1 MKKNQLL
8 VLALVALLLASAGLS
23 AQTVKPELKK
33 VKVFPQGAE
42 MVHSGTVDLKKGTHD
57 IVIEGIADQVDPMS
71 LRAGISGDGVMILS
85 IGNIKNFI
93 EEREDTREIR
103 RLKDSLDRLKELLDE
118 SAIDRDA
125 LNAELELI
133 MSSKN
138 PNVKTATMSVAEN
151 VKELAAFYSER
162 IPGIRKELLKIN
174 RYETKLQKSAANI
187 SQQIADYNNE
197 NRPVNQLVISV
208 KSEKNTKATLSLSY
222 YTSAA
227 SWYPFYDLRAGKKH
241 EPVKIDAK
249 AFVRQRTGMEWSG
262 VELVLSNRSVNSFSQ
277 MQKAHQIFTYFKKER
292 SMDRV
297 GSLPNDKASVNVL
310 SNTARMGAAQQSDY
324 SASTESAPED
334 LSAEAD
340 FSVASGFSSNVSS
353 DLFVEF
359 TATEDY
365 SIPSDGKE
373 KVVIIGNYDVEAEYE
388 YYCAPKLSL
397 EAFIVARLR
406 NFSRFHL
413 LPGNANIFYDNT
425 FIGKSR
431 IDPQITDSVLQ
442 VSLGTDP
449 GVVITR
455 ELRKDF
461 SEEKFLS
468 SNVERKFC
476 FVNTI
481 RNSKSEDVSITV
493 EDMIPV
499 SKDENIIVD
508 PIDVGWG
515 RLNKETGIITKKATI
530 GAGSK
535 VDFQTI
541 YSIKYPNGRTVVN
554 PY

>member
-8 VLALVALLLASAGLS
+8 VLALVALLLASAGLA

-103 RLKDSLDRLKELLDE
+103 RLKDSLDRLRELLDE

-138 PNVKTATMSVAEN
+138 PNVKTPTASNAEN
-151 VKELAAFYSER
+151 IKELAAFYSQR
-162 IPGIRKELLKIN
+162 IPEIRKELLRIN
-174 RYETKLQKSAANI
+174 RYETKLNKSAANI
-187 SQQIADYNNE
+187 SKQIADYNNE

-241 EPVKIDAK
+241 DPVKIDAK

-277 MQKAHQIFTYFKKER
+277 MQKAHQIFTYFREDPKMRK
-292 SMDRV
+292 MA
-297 GSLPNDKASVNVL
+297 ASPMAL
-310 SNTARMGAAQQSDY
+310 SNTARMGAAQQNDDNI
-324 SASTESAPED
+324 D

-340 FSVASGFSSNVSS
+340 FSAVGVSAGVFNEASGFVNNISS

-365 SIPSDGKE
+365 SIPADGKE

-481 RNSKSEDVSITV
+481 RNSKSEEVSITV

-499 SKDENIIVD
+499 SKDENIVVD

-541 YSIKYPNGRTVVN
+541 YSVKYPNGRTVVN

>member
-1 MKKNQLL
+1 M
-8 VLALVALLLASAGLS
+8 LASAGLS

-138 PNVKTATMSVAEN
+138 PNVKTPTTSVAEN
-151 VKELAAFYSER
+151 VKELAAFYSQR
-162 IPGIRKELLKIN
+162 IPEIRKELLRIN
-174 RYETKLQKSAANI
+174 RYETKLNKSAANI
-187 SQQIADYNNE
+187 SKQIADYNNE

-277 MQKAHQIFTYFKKER
+277 MQKAHQIFTYFREDPKMRK
-292 SMDRV
+292 MA
-297 GSLPNDKASVNVL
+297 ASPMAIS

-324 SASTESAPED
+324 SASTESEPED

-365 SIPSDGKE
+365 SVPSDGKE

-431 IDPQITDSVLQ
+431 IDPQITDSLLQ

-499 SKDENIIVD
+499 SKDENIVVD

-515 RLNKETGIITKKATI
+515 RLNKDTGIITKKATI

-541 YSIKYPNGRTVVN
+541 YSVKYPNGRTVVN